1 MTNPDTL
8 LLNLGHVRIGISQC
22 AADLARLLRR
32 GREAVQRDHPSLY
45 NAFSPGGISDD
56 AKIDKGAELFS
67 RDSHVWA
74 CKAGFSSANLYRKQ
88 VSKGGELGRSLMA
101 MSLRQVAD

>member
-32 GREAVQRDHPSLY
+32 GREAVQRDHPSLLTLL
-45 NAFSPGGISDD
+45 AQ
-56 AKIDKGAELFS
+56 E
-67 RDSHVWA
+67 
-74 CKAGFSSANLYRKQ
+74 
-88 VSKGGELGRSLMA
+88 E
-101 MSLRQVAD
+101 

>member
-1 MTNPDTL
+1 MRRRSGP
-8 LLNLGHVRIGISQC
+8 
-22 AADLARLLRR
+22 LAPARKGSRPKGSSKPL
-32 GREAVQRDHPSLY
+32 

-74 CKAGFSSANLYRKQ
+74 CKAGFSSANLYPKQ